1 MANTQAHTM
10 REIDLTLAR
19 ALRKARTVA
28 RAVQQKQVA
37 VRAHPRTRTPGPNTY
52 KRMSAGQLAAAF
64 LAGEAVYRWS
74 QQEQGFFRDELHNR
88 GFDESLETWQ
98 DEQYEPSHRDEGIDT
113 PRFDHSVA
121 SLAVLTTAGLDNLA
135 NAIDEVILGGDGRV
149 PGALP
154 PAEVIEDMQITN
166 ADPDAIVA
174 YETGVGTSPI
184 SPADLLDEQAPQMET
199 ADLAVEDVAEQ
210 QDAPAL

>member
-1 MANTQAHTM
+1 MDTQAHTM
-10 REIDLTLAR
+10 RQIDITLAR
-19 ALRKARTVA
+19 ALRQARAVA
-28 RAVQQKQVA
+28 RAVEQKRVA

-64 LAGEAVYRWS
+64 LAGEAIYRWS
-74 QQEQGFFRDELHNR
+74 QQEQGFFRDELRDR

-98 DEQYEPSHRDEGIDT
+98 NEHHDIANEDEGIET
-113 PRFDHSVA
+113 PRFDHALGSM
-121 SLAVLTTAGLDNLA
+121 AVLTSAGLDNLA

-154 PAEVIEDMQITN
+154 PSEVVEDMQLTG

-174 YETGVGTSPI
+174 YEAGVGVSPI
-184 SPADLLDEQAPQMET
+184 SPTDLLEQQSPQVET
-199 ADLAVEDVAEQ
+199 AELAVEDVAEQ